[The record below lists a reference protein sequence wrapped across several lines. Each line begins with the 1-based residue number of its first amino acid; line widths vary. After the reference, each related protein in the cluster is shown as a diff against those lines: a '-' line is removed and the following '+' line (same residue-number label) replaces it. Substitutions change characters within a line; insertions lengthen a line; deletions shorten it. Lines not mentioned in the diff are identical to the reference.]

1 MMADCSLVT
10 SRNRRLVKG
19 VETTM
24 ARPAFAL
31 LQNYIT
37 PPAIPKPPNIVGIGE
52 IPSERSLETHSAPYI
67 AGDLL
72 VVRTLYWNRIHFC
85 NVNCGAPCKVS
96 WRYKRGISIAEI
108 NEISSKIGAQ
118 LQAIGLPGVS
128 AEIGSKI
135 SSTTTHSSEEEAS
148 REFTRTAPSDGGVTH
163 AHWQLMERYTLIW
176 SVKKWYRKVKIETDI
191 IEGTTDAFDET
202 LLFYTRPDCSASKDH
217 ESLLDKIKRGLQPL
231 IAQGAKAGVLL
242 PGKPNV
248 DGSFALEDLPGTYKP
263 EDRIPANLIRQYL
276 NFSPP
281 ELDLLSEAFQLQPY
295 RGSLASLLEMDRPRS
310 LSRQDNPW
318 LAFGIGAAVGT
329 ILGFLFAAR
338 SGRETRDALM
348 RNVHGHEDYLRDTSD
363 LKERVREALEA
374 VKERL
379 ATTREQPRRGS
390 QEASQKKNL

>member
-1 MMADCSLVT
+1 
-10 SRNRRLVKG
+10 
-19 VETTM
+19 
-24 ARPAFAL
+24 
-31 LQNYIT
+31 
-37 PPAIPKPPNIVGIGE
+37 
-52 IPSERSLETHSAPYI
+52 
-67 AGDLL
+67 
-72 VVRTLYWNRIHFC
+72 
-85 NVNCGAPCKVS
+85 VS

-176 SVKKWYRKVKIETDI
+176 SVKRWYRKVKIETDI

-242 PGKPNV
+242 PGKPNA

-263 EDRIPANLIRQYL
+263 EDRIPNSLVKQYL
-276 NFSPP
+276 RLSPS
-281 ELDLLSEAFQLQPY
+281 ELHLLGEPLHLQPY
-295 RGSLASLLEMDRPRS
+295 GGSIESWLGSVKRGQRT
-310 LSRQDNPW
+310 RQHNQW
-318 LAFGIGAAVGT
+318 IAFGVGAAVGT
-329 ILGFLFAAR
+329 LLGIVFAPRLAR
-338 SGRETRDALM
+338 DESVSEWIERGRDVVTQQKDIERAIEHTRQA
-348 RNVHGHEDYLRDTSD
+348 Y
-363 LKERVREALEA
+363 REAPS
-374 VKERL
+374 KEKL
-379 ATTREQPRRGS
+379 
-390 QEASQKKNL
+390 